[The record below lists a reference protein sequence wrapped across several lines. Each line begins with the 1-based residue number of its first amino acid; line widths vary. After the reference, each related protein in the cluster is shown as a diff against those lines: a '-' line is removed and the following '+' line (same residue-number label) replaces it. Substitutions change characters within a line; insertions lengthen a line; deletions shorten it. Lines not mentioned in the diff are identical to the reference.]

1 MPTKND
7 VTGDTI
13 QSKGPSKKYMDNYD
27 AIFGK
32 KDQKTKQREGTD
44 LNHEGHEDAPEEE
57 NA

>member
-32 KDQKTKQREGTD
+32 KDQKSVQPEVID
-44 LNHEGHEDAPEEE
+44 LNHDGNEDAPDEE